1 MEFEKNVSLKDYTTY
16 KIGGPAKYFF
26 IAKTREELVGAL
38 KEVQKQNLP
47 VFILGGGSNLLIS
60 ENGFDGLAIKVD
72 IWGVEFKNNKA
83 LVGAGESANRLA
95 LLLAPKGLSGLEW
108 ASGMPGTVGGAIY
121 GSAQAFGAKI
131 SDVVESVEALNKK
144 TLKIKK
150 LSKRQCQ
157 FSLKNSLF
165 KKNKDWVIVSAVLKF
180 KKQNPQETE
189 NKVKEFIEY
198 RKTHHPMDF
207 PSAGSTF
214 VNPEIHPVKYRGAVI
229 SPRAKLFDRVKIKEL
244 YKKYPELE
252 NHVKKGVIPV
262 GYMVEKCGLSGKK
275 IGNAQ
280 ISEKHAN
287 FIINLGAA
295 KAEDVLALIN
305 LVKSE
310 VKKTFGISIETEVQ
324 LVGF

>member
-1 MEFEKNVSLKDYTTY
+1 MHLEFQENIALKNYTTY
-16 KIGGPAKYFF
+16 KIGGLAKYFF
-26 IAKTREELVGAL
+26 IAKTKEELIEAL
-38 KEVQKQNLP
+38 KQAKQQELS

-60 ENGFDGLAIKVD
+60 DEGFKGLVIKIDISGVDLMENKV
-72 IWGVEFKNNKA
+72 I
-83 LVGAGESANRLA
+83 VGAGENASNLSHDFAK
-95 LLLAPKGLSGLEW
+95 KGLSGLEW
-108 ASGMPGTVGGAIY
+108 TSGMPGSIGGAIY
-121 GSAQAFGAKI
+121 GNAQAFGGKTSHI
-131 SDVVESVEALNKK
+131 VESVEAVNKK
-144 TLKIKK
+144 TLEIKK
-150 LSKRQCQ
+150 FSNKECQ

-165 KKNKDWVIVSAVLKF
+165 KQNKDLIIVSAVLELKRQDA
-180 KKQNPQETE
+180 KEIEDKI
-189 NKVKEFIEY
+189 KEFLDY
-198 RKTHHPMDF
+198 RKTHHPLNF

-214 VNPEIHPVKYRGAVI
+214 VNPEIVI
-229 SPRAKLFDRVKIKEL
+229 KDKKILEKF
-244 YKKYPELE
+244 PELVE
-252 NHVKKGVIPV
+252 HNKKGVIPV

-287 FIINLGAA
+287 FIINLGGA